1 VIARRD
7 RLRSS
12 SWRRL
17 CPLSEIPEG
26 GARGFDLC
34 EDGEAALFLVRKEG
48 EIFAY
53 RDVCP
58 HYGRTR
64 LAWKRDAYL
73 SADGT
78 EIQCSVHGARFRIR
92 DGVCTIGACLG
103 QKLDAVPAEIREGQV
118 FVAIGEVVAEHTPEG
133 RP

>member
-1 VIARRD
+1 
-7 RLRSS
+7 
-12 SWRRL
+12 
-17 CPLSEIPEG
+17 
-26 GARGFDLC
+26 
-34 EDGEAALFLVRKEG
+34 LFVVRKEG

-78 EIQCSVHGARFRIR
+78 EIQCSAHGARFRIR
-92 DGVCTIGACLG
+92 DGVCTVGACLG
-103 QKLDAVPAEIREGQV
+103 QKLDAVPVEIYEGQV
-118 FVAIGEVVAEHTPEG
+118 YVAFERWLRNRTLEG